1 MKKSIILIFLLV
13 VSTTMFSQGLLHKVT
28 SSIFLID
35 QKALPVGKMLL
46 VLPNGTSILSGSWQV
61 RLDATIC
68 PQTAYNWDATL
79 KRFVPTSLNAIGP
92 GIGFKHYI
100 PTSTTDLTP
109 FENYGFSA
117 AVMFGANIYQPDLS
131 KIMFAQEADLL
142 QYIKFGVTETLNTKN
157 WFGFFIGSGITF

>member
-1 MKKSIILIFLLV
+1 MRKLLLILTLAVFTIAI
-13 VSTTMFSQGLLHKVT
+13 SAQGLLHKVT
-28 SSIFLID
+28 SSIFTID
-35 QKALPVGKMLL
+35 QKVPPIGKKLML
-46 VLPNGTSILSGSWQV
+46 LPNGTSILSGAWEV

-68 PQTAYNWDATL
+68 PQTAYNWDGSL
-79 KRFVPTSLNAIGP
+79 KQFVPTSLTSIGP
-92 GIGFKHYI
+92 GIGFKHYV

-117 AVMFGANIYQPDLS
+117 AVMAGANIYKPDLS
-131 KIMFAQEADLL
+131 KIEFAQEVDVL